1 MITIF
6 KIINIKGDQL
16 SKFRIS
22 IALCFAVLALNGAD
36 VNLEGV
42 SVEDSADD
50 GYRATTS
57 EVGKTNTPIL
67 EIPQTVNVVT
77 AQQLKDK
84 KPETLAESLQN
95 VSGIS
100 YGNTTGGIFDS
111 IIKRGFGGGRDGS
124 IMRNGVPASVMHSF
138 NKTVESVE
146 VLKGPASL
154 LYGAQEPGG
163 IINMVTK
170 KPKYDFANEIW
181 AGFGNRNY
189 WNTGFDTTGPI
200 AESGFAYRFIFDT
213 MKKDYWREFGEYK
226 NVLFAPSLSYKG
238 DDYRIN
244 FAYTHT
250 RSTDPIDRGMYLVP
264 STGKLLPIDKKRRL
278 DEPFNKIKTKL
289 DTADINFEKN
299 LGENW
304 MLKGAYAFSRSRHE
318 YGHIRLMNVNLNTG
332 VASRRNEAYDGFIH
346 RTHAGSLN
354 LNGYVKTGE
363 LEHNL
368 LFGIDAKEYYRYR
381 PSALNSYSSGTTP
394 RNFPINIYN
403 PVYGTVAYPS
413 DRASSIQ
420 YQKLK
425 TIGFYAQDS
434 INLTQNL
441 IYSLGARYEYYD
453 QVARGTTSGPNSTDQ
468 QDGKFTW
475 QTGLLY
481 LLTPEWSVYT
491 NYAQSFN
498 PQMAISGD
506 DIGDIKPEEG
516 KSIEFGSKFQNDS
529 ITASAAV
536 FNINKKNIMRTVDGV
551 STPVGEARS
560 RGFEFDFNGRVTQGL
575 SLGAS
580 YAYTKTDV
588 RKDSGAYAVLV
599 GKPLE
604 ATPKHQASLFANYDF
619 SHLGAKGLRIG
630 GGARYFGSW
639 YTYYMRTNLPSVPAG
654 TAFKINSA
662 VVYDA
667 FISYDT
673 KIAGYET
680 NFSFNVKNLT
690 DKLYYTSSSTGTQ
703 ANIIPIQPGYARQFM
718 LTASVKF

>member
-1 MITIF
+1 MNKFSLSLAASSLLLTQIF
-6 KIINIKGDQL
+6 
-16 SKFRIS
+16 
-22 IALCFAVLALNGAD
+22 AAD
-36 VNLEGV
+36 VALQGV
-42 SVEDSADD
+42 EISESADD
-50 GYRATTS
+50 GYRAKTS

-77 AQQLKDK
+77 QQQLKDK

-95 VSGIS
+95 VSGVS

-146 VLKGPASL
+146 VLKGPSSL

-170 KPKYDFANEIW
+170 KPKYDFSNEIW
-181 AGFGNRNY
+181 AGIGNHAY
-189 WNTGFDTTGPI
+189 WNAGFDATGPI
-200 AESGFAYRFIFDT
+200 ADSGFAYRFIFDKS
-213 MKKDYWREFGEYK
+213 KKRYWREFGSVE
-226 NVLFAPSLSYKG
+226 NELFAPSLSYKG

-244 FAYTHT
+244 FAYAH
-250 RSTDPIDRGMYLVP
+250 SKSIDPIDRGMYLIP
-264 STGKLLPIDKKRRL
+264 NTGKLLPIDKKRRL
-278 DEPFNKIKTKL
+278 DEPFNKLKTTL
-289 DTADINFEKN
+289 DTVDVNFEKN
-299 LGENW
+299 IGEDW
-304 MLKGAYAFSRSRHE
+304 LLRGAYAFSRSKHE

-332 VASRRNEAYDGFIH
+332 VAARRNEAYDGFIH

-354 LNGYVKTGE
+354 LNGYVQTGE
-363 LEHNL
+363 IEHNL
-368 LFGIDAKEYYRYR
+368 LFGIDTKSYYRYR
-381 PSALNSYSSGTTP
+381 PGGLRDTGAHLN
-394 RNFPINIYN
+394 INIYN
-403 PVYGTVAYPS
+403 PIYGRVGLPTVREPG
-413 DRASSIQ
+413 IQ
-420 YQKLK
+420 YQTLK

-434 INLTQNL
+434 INLTENL
-441 IYSLGARYEYYD
+441 IYSLGARYEFYR
-453 QVARGTTSGPNSTDQ
+453 QIARGTVSGPNSTDQ
-468 QDGKFTW
+468 KDGKFTW

-481 LLTPEWSVYT
+481 LLTPEWSVYA
-491 NYAQSFN
+491 NYAQSFS
-498 PQMAISGD
+498 PQMTMNG

-516 KSIEFGSKFQNDS
+516 KSVELGTKFQNDS

-536 FNINKKNIMRTVDGV
+536 FNIDKKNIMRTVNSV

-575 SLGAS
+575 SVGAS
-580 YAYTKTDV
+580 YAYTKTEV
-588 RKDSGAYAVLV
+588 RKDSGAFAVLV

-630 GGARYFGSW
+630 GAARYFGSW
-639 YTYYMRTNLPSVPAG
+639 YTYYMRTNLPAVPAG
-654 TAFKINSA
+654 TGFKMDDA

>member
-1 MITIF
+1 M
-6 KIINIKGDQL
+6 
-16 SKFRIS
+16 
-22 IALCFAVLALNGAD
+22 
-36 VNLEGV
+36 
-42 SVEDSADD
+42 
-50 GYRATTS
+50 
-57 EVGKTNTPIL
+57 
-67 EIPQTVNVVT
+67 
-77 AQQLKDK
+77 
-84 KPETLAESLQN
+84 ESLQN
-95 VSGIS
+95 VSGVS
-100 YGNTTGGIFDS
+100 YANTTSGNFDAAL
-111 IIKRGFGGGRDGS
+111 KRGFGGGRDGS
-124 IMRNGVPASVMHSF
+124 IMRNGVSAGVTHNF
-138 NKTVESVE
+138 NATVKSVE

-170 KPKYDFANEIW
+170 KPKYDFSNEIW
-181 AGFGNRNY
+181 AGIGNRNY

-213 MKKDYWREFGEYK
+213 MQKDYWREFGEYK
-226 NVLFAPSLSYKG
+226 NILFAPSLSYKG

-244 FAYTHT
+244 LAYAHT
-250 RSTDPIDRGMYLVP
+250 RSTDPIDRGMYLIP

-278 DEPFNKIKTKL
+278 DEPFNKLKTKL
-289 DTADINFEKN
+289 DTLDVNFEKN

-304 MLKGAYAFSRSRHE
+304 LLKGAYAFSRSKHE
-318 YGHIRLMNVNLNTG
+318 YGHIRLMKVDLNNGMAT
-332 VASRRNEAYDGFIH
+332 RRNEYYDGFIH

-363 LEHNL
+363 IEHNL

-381 PSALNSYSSGTTP
+381 PGGLKDMGNHLS
-394 RNFPINIYN
+394 INIYH
-403 PVYGTVAYPS
+403 PIYGRVGLPTA
-413 DRASSIQ
+413 RESSIQ

-434 INLTQNL
+434 INLTENL
-441 IYSLGARYEYYD
+441 IYSLGTRYEYYD

-468 QDGKFTW
+468 QDGKFAW

-481 LLTPEWSVYT
+481 LLTPQWSVYT

-498 PQMAISGD
+498 PQMAMKG

-536 FNINKKNIMRTVDGV
+536 FNINKKNIMRTVSGV

-575 SLGAS
+575 SVGAS
-580 YAYTKTDV
+580 YAYTKTEV
-588 RKDSGAYAVLV
+588 RKDSGAFAVLV

-619 SHLGAKGLRIG
+619 SHLGVKGLRIG

-639 YTYYMRTNLPSVPAG
+639 YTYYMRTNLSAVPAG
-654 TAFKINSA
+654 TAFKMDSA

-690 DKLYYTSSSTGTQ
+690 NKLYYTSSSTGTD

>member
-1 MITIF
+1 M
-6 KIINIKGDQL
+6 N
-16 SKFRIS
+16 KFRIS
-22 IALCFAVLALNGAD
+22 AVLCFAISALNATD
-36 VNLEGV
+36 VSLDGI
-42 SVEDSADD
+42 SIEDSADD

-77 AQQLKDK
+77 QQQLKDK

-95 VSGIS
+95 VSGVS

-170 KPKYDFANEIW
+170 KPKYDFSNEIW
-181 AGFGNRNY
+181 AGIGNRNY

-213 MKKDYWREFGEYK
+213 MQKDYWREFGEYK

-244 FAYTHT
+244 LAYVHT
-250 RSTDPIDRGMYLVP
+250 RSTDPIDRGMYLIP

-278 DEPFNKIKTKL
+278 DEPFNKLKTKL
-289 DTADINFEKN
+289 DMLDVNFEKN

-304 MLKGAYAFSRSRHE
+304 LLKGAYAFSRSKHE
-318 YGHIRLMNVNLNTG
+318 YGHIRLMNVLNNGT
-332 VASRRNEAYDGFIH
+332 ATRRNEYYDGFIH

-363 LEHNL
+363 IEHNL

-381 PSALNSYSSGTTP
+381 PGGLKDTGNHLS
-394 RNFPINIYN
+394 INIYH
-403 PVYGTVAYPS
+403 PIYGRVGLPIA
-413 DRASSIQ
+413 RESSIQ

-434 INLTQNL
+434 INLTENL
-441 IYSLGARYEYYD
+441 IYSLGTRYEYYD

-481 LLTPEWSVYT
+481 LLTPQWSVYT

-516 KSIEFGSKFQNDS
+516 KSVELGTKFQNDS

-536 FNINKKNIMRTVDGV
+536 FNIDKKNIMRTVNSV

-575 SLGAS
+575 SVGAS
-580 YAYTKTDV
+580 YAYTKTEV
-588 RKDSGAYAVLV
+588 RKDSGAFAVLV

-639 YTYYMRTNLPSVPAG
+639 YTYYMRTNLPAVPAG
-654 TAFKINSA
+654 TGFKMDDA

-718 LTASVKF
+718 LTASVKL

>member
-1 MITIF
+1 M
-6 KIINIKGDQL
+6 N
-16 SKFRIS
+16 KFRIS
-22 IALCFAVLALNGAD
+22 AVLCFAISALNAAD
-36 VNLEGV
+36 VSLDGI

-77 AQQLKDK
+77 QQQLKDK

-95 VSGIS
+95 VSGVS
-100 YGNTTGGIFDS
+100 YGNTTGGIFDA

-146 VLKGPASL
+146 VLKGPSSL

-170 KPKYDFANEIW
+170 KPKYDFSNEIW
-181 AGFGNRNY
+181 AGIGNRNY

-213 MKKDYWREFGEYK
+213 MQKDYWREFGEYK

-244 FAYTHT
+244 LAYAHT
-250 RSTDPIDRGMYLVP
+250 RSTDPIDRGMYLIP

-278 DEPFNKIKTKL
+278 DEPFNKLKTKL
-289 DTADINFEKN
+289 DTLDVNFEKN

-304 MLKGAYAFSRSRHE
+304 LLKGAYAFSRSKHE
-318 YGHIRLMNVNLNTG
+318 YGHIRLMNVLNNGT
-332 VASRRNEAYDGFIH
+332 ATRRNEYYDGFIH

-363 LEHNL
+363 IEHNL

-381 PSALNSYSSGTTP
+381 PGGLKDTGNHLS
-394 RNFPINIYN
+394 INIYH
-403 PVYGTVAYPS
+403 PIYGRVGLPTARES
-413 DRASSIQ
+413 GIQ
-420 YQKLK
+420 YQTLK

-434 INLTQNL
+434 INLTENL
-441 IYSLGARYEYYD
+441 IYSLGARYEFYR
-453 QVARGTTSGPNSTDQ
+453 QIARGTVSGPNSTDQ
-468 QDGKFTW
+468 KDGKFTW

-481 LLTPEWSVYT
+481 LLTPEWSIYT
-491 NYAQSFN
+491 NYAQSFS
-498 PQMAISGD
+498 PQMAMNG

-516 KSIEFGSKFQNDS
+516 KSIELGTKFQNDS

-536 FNINKKNIMRTVDGV
+536 FNIDKKNIMRTVNSV

-575 SLGAS
+575 SVGAS
-580 YAYTKTDV
+580 YAYTKTEV
-588 RKDSGAYAVLV
+588 RKDSGAFAVLV

-639 YTYYMRTNLPSVPAG
+639 YTYYMRTNLPAVPAG
-654 TAFKINSA
+654 TGFKMDDA

>member
-1 MITIF
+1 M
-6 KIINIKGDQL
+6 N
-16 SKFRIS
+16 KFRIS
-22 IALCFAVLALNGAD
+22 AVLCFAISALNATD
-36 VNLEGV
+36 VSLDGI

-77 AQQLKDK
+77 QQQLKDK

-95 VSGIS
+95 VSGVS
-100 YGNTTGGIFDS
+100 YGNTTGGIFDA

-170 KPKYDFANEIW
+170 KPKYDFSNEIW
-181 AGFGNRNY
+181 AGIGNRNY

-213 MKKDYWREFGEYK
+213 MQKDYWREFGEYK

-244 FAYTHT
+244 LAYAHT
-250 RSTDPIDRGMYLVP
+250 RSTDPIDRGMYLIP

-278 DEPFNKIKTKL
+278 DEPFNKLKTKL
-289 DTADINFEKN
+289 DTLDVNFEKN

-304 MLKGAYAFSRSRHE
+304 LLKGAYAFSRSKHE
-318 YGHIRLMNVNLNTG
+318 YGHIRLMNVLNNGT
-332 VASRRNEAYDGFIH
+332 ATRRNEYYDGFIH

-363 LEHNL
+363 IEHNL

-381 PSALNSYSSGTTP
+381 PGGLKDTGNHLS
-394 RNFPINIYN
+394 INIYH
-403 PVYGTVAYPS
+403 PIYGRVGLPTA
-413 DRASSIQ
+413 RESSIQ

-425 TIGFYAQDS
+425 TIGFYVQDS
-434 INLTQNL
+434 INLTENL
-441 IYSLGARYEYYD
+441 IYSLGTRYEYYD

-481 LLTPEWSVYT
+481 LLTPQWSVYT

-498 PQMAISGD
+498 PQMAMKG

-516 KSIEFGSKFQNDS
+516 KSVELGTKFQNDS

-536 FNINKKNIMRTVDGV
+536 FNINKKNIMRTVSGV
-551 STPVGEARS
+551 STPVGKARS

-575 SLGAS
+575 SVGAS
-580 YAYTKTDV
+580 YAYTKTEV
-588 RKDSGAYAVLV
+588 RKDSGAFAVLV

-639 YTYYMRTNLPSVPAG
+639 YTYYMRTNLPAVPAG
-654 TAFKINSA
+654 TGFKMDDA

-690 DKLYYTSSSTGTQ
+690 DKLYYTSSSTGTD

>member
-1 MITIF
+1 M
-6 KIINIKGDQL
+6 N
-16 SKFRIS
+16 KFRIS
-22 IALCFAVLALNGAD
+22 AVLCFAISALNATD
-36 VNLEGV
+36 VSLDGI
-42 SVEDSADD
+42 SIEDSADD

-77 AQQLKDK
+77 QQQLKDK

-95 VSGIS
+95 VSGVS

-181 AGFGNRNY
+181 AGIGNRNY

-213 MKKDYWREFGEYK
+213 MQKDYWREFGEYK

-244 FAYTHT
+244 LAYAHT
-250 RSTDPIDRGMYLVP
+250 RSTDPIDRGMYLIP

-278 DEPFNKIKTKL
+278 DEPFNKLKTKL
-289 DTADINFEKN
+289 DTLDVNFEKN

-304 MLKGAYAFSRSRHE
+304 LLKGAYAFSRSKHE
-318 YGHIRLMNVNLNTG
+318 YGHIRLMNVNLNNGT
-332 VASRRNEAYDGFIH
+332 ATRRNEYYDGFIH

-363 LEHNL
+363 IEHNL

-381 PSALNSYSSGTTP
+381 PGGLRDTGNHLS
-394 RNFPINIYN
+394 INIYH
-403 PVYGTVAYPS
+403 PIYGRVGLPTARES
-413 DRASSIQ
+413 NIQ

-434 INLTQNL
+434 INLTENL
-441 IYSLGARYEYYD
+441 IYSLGTRYEYYD

-481 LLTPEWSVYT
+481 LLTPQWSVYT

-516 KSIEFGSKFQNDS
+516 KSVELGTKFQNDS

-536 FNINKKNIMRTVDGV
+536 FNIDKKNIMRTVNSV

-575 SLGAS
+575 SVGAS
-580 YAYTKTDV
+580 YAYTKTEV
-588 RKDSGAYAVLV
+588 RKDSGVFAVLV

-639 YTYYMRTNLPSVPAG
+639 YTYYMRTNLPAVPAG
-654 TAFKINSA
+654 TAFKMNSA

>member
-1 MITIF
+1 M
-6 KIINIKGDQL
+6 N
-16 SKFRIS
+16 KFRIS
-22 IALCFAVLALNGAD
+22 AVLCFAISALNATD
-36 VNLEGV
+36 VSLDGI
-42 SVEDSADD
+42 SIEDSADD

-77 AQQLKDK
+77 QQQLKDK

-95 VSGIS
+95 VSGVS

-181 AGFGNRNY
+181 AGIGNRNY

-213 MKKDYWREFGEYK
+213 MQKDYWREFGEYK
-226 NVLFAPSLSYKG
+226 NLLFAPSLSYKG

-244 FAYTHT
+244 LAYAHT
-250 RSTDPIDRGMYLVP
+250 RSTDPIDRGMYLIP

-278 DEPFNKIKTKL
+278 DEPFNKLKTKL
-289 DTADINFEKN
+289 DTLDVNFEKN

-304 MLKGAYAFSRSRHE
+304 LLKGAYAFSRSKHE
-318 YGHIRLMNVNLNTG
+318 YGHIRLMNVLNNGT
-332 VASRRNEAYDGFIH
+332 ATRRNEYYDGFIH

-363 LEHNL
+363 IEHNL

-381 PSALNSYSSGTTP
+381 PGGLKDTGNHLS
-394 RNFPINIYN
+394 INIYH
-403 PVYGTVAYPS
+403 PIYGRVGLPTA
-413 DRASSIQ
+413 RESSIQ

-434 INLTQNL
+434 INLTENL
-441 IYSLGARYEYYD
+441 IYSLGTRYEYYD

-481 LLTPEWSVYT
+481 LLTPQWSVYT

-498 PQMAISGD
+498 PQMAMKG

-516 KSIEFGSKFQNDS
+516 KSVELGTKFQNDS

-536 FNINKKNIMRTVDGV
+536 FNINKKNIMRTVNSV

-575 SLGAS
+575 SVGAS
-580 YAYTKTDV
+580 YAFTKTEV
-588 RKDSGAYAVLV
+588 RKDSGAFAVLV

-639 YTYYMRTNLPSVPAG
+639 YTYYMRTNLPAVPAG
-654 TAFKINSA
+654 TGFKMDDA

>member
-1 MITIF
+1 MN
-6 KIINIKGDQL
+6 K
-16 SKFRIS
+16 SRIS
-22 IALCFAVLALNGAD
+22 AVLCFAISALNATD
-36 VNLEGV
+36 VSLDGI
-42 SVEDSADD
+42 SIEDSADD

-77 AQQLKDK
+77 QQQLKDK

-95 VSGIS
+95 VSGVS

-146 VLKGPASL
+146 VLKGPSSL

-170 KPKYDFANEIW
+170 KPKYDFTNEIW
-181 AGFGNRNY
+181 AGIGNRNY
-189 WNTGFDTTGPI
+189 WNTGFDATGPI

-213 MKKDYWREFGEYK
+213 MQKDYWREFGEYK

-244 FAYTHT
+244 LAYAHT

-278 DEPFNKIKTKL
+278 DEPFNKLKTKL
-289 DTADINFEKN
+289 DTLDVNFEKN

-304 MLKGAYAFSRSRHE
+304 LLKGAYAFSRSKHE
-318 YGHIRLMNVNLNTG
+318 YGHIRLMNVLNNGT
-332 VASRRNEAYDGFIH
+332 ATRRNEYYDGFIH

-363 LEHNL
+363 IEHNL

-381 PSALNSYSSGTTP
+381 PGGLKDTGNHLS
-394 RNFPINIYN
+394 INIYH
-403 PVYGTVAYPS
+403 PIYGRVGLPTA
-413 DRASSIQ
+413 RESSIQ

-434 INLTQNL
+434 INLTENL
-441 IYSLGARYEYYD
+441 IYSLGTRYEYYD

-481 LLTPEWSVYT
+481 LLTPQWSVYT

-498 PQMAISGD
+498 PQMAMKG

-516 KSIEFGSKFQNDS
+516 KSVELGTKFQNDS

-536 FNINKKNIMRTVDGV
+536 FNINKKNIMRTVSGV

-575 SLGAS
+575 SVGAS
-580 YAYTKTDV
+580 YAFTKTEV
-588 RKDSGAYAVLV
+588 RKDSGAFAVLV

-639 YTYYMRTNLPSVPAG
+639 YTYYMNKNLPAVPAG
-654 TAFKINSA
+654 TAFKMDSA
-662 VVYDA
+662 LVYDA

-690 DKLYYTSSSTGTQ
+690 NKLYYTSSSTGTD

-718 LTASVKF
+718 LIASVKF

>member
-1 MITIF
+1 M
-6 KIINIKGDQL
+6 N
-16 SKFRIS
+16 KFRIS
-22 IALCFAVLALNGAD
+22 AVLCFAISALNATD
-36 VNLEGV
+36 VSLDGI

-77 AQQLKDK
+77 QQQLKDK

-95 VSGIS
+95 VSGVS

-170 KPKYDFANEIW
+170 KPKYDFSNEIW
-181 AGFGNRNY
+181 AGIGNRNY

-213 MKKDYWREFGEYK
+213 MQKDYWREFGEYK

-244 FAYTHT
+244 LAYAHT
-250 RSTDPIDRGMYLVP
+250 RSTDPIDRGMYLIP

-278 DEPFNKIKTKL
+278 DEPFNKLKTKL
-289 DTADINFEKN
+289 DTLDINFEKN

-304 MLKGAYAFSRSRHE
+304 LLKGAYAFSRSKHE

-332 VASRRNEAYDGFIH
+332 VAARRNEAYDGFIH

-363 LEHNL
+363 IEHNL

-381 PSALNSYSSGTTP
+381 PGGLKDTGNHLS
-394 RNFPINIYN
+394 INIYH
-403 PVYGTVAYPS
+403 PIYGRVGLPTA
-413 DRASSIQ
+413 RESSIQ

-434 INLTQNL
+434 INLTENL
-441 IYSLGARYEYYD
+441 IYSLGTRYEYYD
-453 QVARGTTSGPNSTDQ
+453 QVARSTTSGPNSTDQ

-481 LLTPEWSVYT
+481 LLTPQWSVYT

-498 PQMAISGD
+498 PQIAMKG

-516 KSIEFGSKFQNDS
+516 KSIELGTKFQNDS

-536 FNINKKNIMRTVDGV
+536 FNINKKNIMRTVSGV

-575 SLGAS
+575 SVGAS
-580 YAYTKTDV
+580 YAFTKTEV
-588 RKDSGAYAVLV
+588 RKDSGAFAVLV

-639 YTYYMRTNLPSVPAG
+639 YTYYMRTNLPAVPAG
-654 TAFKINSA
+654 TAFKMDSA

-690 DKLYYTSSSTGTQ
+690 DKLYYTSSSTGTD

>member
-1 MITIF
+1 M
-6 KIINIKGDQL
+6 N
-16 SKFRIS
+16 KFRIS
-22 IALCFAVLALNGAD
+22 AVLCFAISALNATD
-36 VNLEGV
+36 VSLDGI
-42 SVEDSADD
+42 SIEDSADD

-77 AQQLKDK
+77 QQQLKDK

-95 VSGIS
+95 VSGVS

-124 IMRNGVPASVMHSF
+124 IMRNGVPSSVMHSF

-170 KPKYDFANEIW
+170 KPKYDFSNEIW
-181 AGFGNRNY
+181 AGIGNRNY

-200 AESGFAYRFIFDT
+200 AESGFAYRFIFDA
-213 MKKDYWREFGEYK
+213 MQKDYWREFGEYK

-244 FAYTHT
+244 LAYAHT
-250 RSTDPIDRGMYLVP
+250 RSTDPIDRGMYLIP

-278 DEPFNKIKTKL
+278 DEPFNKLKTKL
-289 DTADINFEKN
+289 DTLDVNFEKN

-304 MLKGAYAFSRSRHE
+304 LLKGAYAFSRSKHE
-318 YGHIRLMNVNLNTG
+318 YGHIRLMNVLNNGT
-332 VASRRNEAYDGFIH
+332 ATRRNEYYDGFIH

-363 LEHNL
+363 IEHNL

-381 PSALNSYSSGTTP
+381 PGGLKDTGNHLS
-394 RNFPINIYN
+394 INIYH
-403 PVYGTVAYPS
+403 PIYGRVGLPTARES
-413 DRASSIQ
+413 NIQ

-434 INLTQNL
+434 INLTENL
-441 IYSLGARYEYYD
+441 IYSLGTRYEYYD

-481 LLTPEWSVYT
+481 LLTPQWSVYT

-498 PQMAISGD
+498 PQMAMKG

-516 KSIEFGSKFQNDS
+516 KSVELGTKFQNDS

-536 FNINKKNIMRTVDGV
+536 FNINKKNIMRTVNSV

-575 SLGAS
+575 SVGAS
-580 YAYTKTDV
+580 YAFTKTEV
-588 RKDSGAYAVLV
+588 RKDSGAFAVLV

-604 ATPKHQASLFANYDF
+604 ATPKHQASFFANYDF

-630 GGARYFGSW
+630 GGARYFGLW
-639 YTYYMRTNLPSVPAG
+639 YTYYMKTDLSAVPAG
-654 TAFKINSA
+654 TAFKMDSA

-680 NFSFNVKNLT
+680 NFAFNVKNLT
-690 DKLYYTSSSTGTQ
+690 DKLYYTSSSTGTD

>member
-1 MITIF
+1 MNKFSLSLAASSLLLTQIF
-6 KIINIKGDQL
+6 
-16 SKFRIS
+16 
-22 IALCFAVLALNGAD
+22 AAD
-36 VNLEGV
+36 VALQGV
-42 SVEDSADD
+42 EISESADD
-50 GYRATTS
+50 GYRAKTS

-77 AQQLKDK
+77 QQQLKDK

-95 VSGIS
+95 VSGVS

-124 IMRNGVPASVMHSF
+124 IMRNGVPSSVMHSF

-181 AGFGNRNY
+181 AGIGNRNY

-213 MKKDYWREFGEYK
+213 MQKDYWREFGEYK

-244 FAYTHT
+244 LAYAHT
-250 RSTDPIDRGMYLVP
+250 RSTDPIDRGMYLIP

-278 DEPFNKIKTKL
+278 DEPFNKLKTKL
-289 DTADINFEKN
+289 DTLDVNFEKN

-304 MLKGAYAFSRSRHE
+304 LLKGAYAFSRSKHE
-318 YGHIRLMNVNLNTG
+318 YGHIRLMNVLNNGT
-332 VASRRNEAYDGFIH
+332 ATRRNEYYDGFIH

-354 LNGYVKTGE
+354 LNGYVKTGDI
-363 LEHNL
+363 EHNL

-381 PSALNSYSSGTTP
+381 PGGLRDTGNHLS
-394 RNFPINIYN
+394 INIYH
-403 PVYGTVAYPS
+403 PIYGRVGLPTA
-413 DRASSIQ
+413 RESSIQ

-434 INLTQNL
+434 INLTENL
-441 IYSLGARYEYYD
+441 IYSLGTRYEYYD

-481 LLTPEWSVYT
+481 LLTPQWSVYT
-491 NYAQSFN
+491 NYAQSFS

-516 KSIEFGSKFQNDS
+516 KSIELGTKFQNDS

-536 FNINKKNIMRTVDGV
+536 FNIDKKNIMRTVNSV

-575 SLGAS
+575 SVGAS
-580 YAYTKTDV
+580 YAFTKTEV
-588 RKDSGAYAVLV
+588 RKDSGAFAVLV

-639 YTYYMRTNLPSVPAG
+639 YTYYMRTNLPAVPAG
-654 TAFKINSA
+654 TGFKMDDA

>member
-1 MITIF
+1 M
-6 KIINIKGDQL
+6 N
-16 SKFRIS
+16 KFRTS
-22 IALCFAVLALNGAD
+22 AVLCFAISALNATD
-36 VNLEGV
+36 VSLDGINI
-42 SVEDSADD
+42 EDSADD

-77 AQQLKDK
+77 QQQLKDK

-95 VSGIS
+95 VSGVS

-146 VLKGPASL
+146 VLKGPSSL

-170 KPKYDFANEIW
+170 KPKYDFSNEIW
-181 AGFGNRNY
+181 AGIGNRNY
-189 WNTGFDTTGPI
+189 WNAGFDTTGPI
-200 AESGFAYRFIFDT
+200 ADSGFAYRFIFDT
-213 MKKDYWREFGEYK
+213 MQKDYWREFGEYK

-244 FAYTHT
+244 LAYAHT
-250 RSTDPIDRGMYLVP
+250 RSTDPIDRGMYLIP

-278 DEPFNKIKTKL
+278 DEPFNKLKTKL
-289 DTADINFEKN
+289 DTLDVNFEKN

-304 MLKGAYAFSRSRHE
+304 LLKGAYAFSRSKHE
-318 YGHIRLMNVNLNTG
+318 YGHIRLMNVLNNGT
-332 VASRRNEAYDGFIH
+332 ATRRNEYYDGFIH

-363 LEHNL
+363 IEHNL

-381 PSALNSYSSGTTP
+381 PGGLKDTGNHLS
-394 RNFPINIYN
+394 INIYH
-403 PVYGTVAYPS
+403 PIYGRVGLPTA
-413 DRASSIQ
+413 RESSIQ

-434 INLTQNL
+434 INLTENL
-441 IYSLGARYEYYD
+441 IYSLGTRYEYYD

-481 LLTPEWSVYT
+481 LLTPQWSVYT

-498 PQMAISGD
+498 PQIAMKG

-516 KSIEFGSKFQNDS
+516 KSIELGTKFQNDS
-529 ITASAAV
+529 ITASAAI
-536 FNINKKNIMRTVDGV
+536 FNIDKKNIMRTVNSV

-575 SLGAS
+575 SVGAS
-580 YAYTKTDV
+580 YAFTKTEV
-588 RKDSGAYAVLV
+588 RKDSGAFAVLV

-639 YTYYMRTNLPSVPAG
+639 YTYYMKTDLSAVPAG
-654 TAFKINSA
+654 TAFKMDSA

-690 DKLYYTSSSTGTQ
+690 DKLYYTSSSTGTD

>member
-1 MITIF
+1 M
-6 KIINIKGDQL
+6 N
-16 SKFRIS
+16 KFRIS
-22 IALCFAVLALNGAD
+22 AVLCFAVSALNATD
-36 VNLEGV
+36 VSLDGI
-42 SVEDSADD
+42 SIEDSADD

-77 AQQLKDK
+77 QQQLKDK

-95 VSGIS
+95 VSGVS

-146 VLKGPASL
+146 VLKGPSSL

-170 KPKYDFANEIW
+170 KPKYDFSNEIW
-181 AGFGNRNY
+181 AGIGNRNY

-213 MKKDYWREFGEYK
+213 MQKDYWREFGEYK

-244 FAYTHT
+244 LAYAHT
-250 RSTDPIDRGMYLVP
+250 RSTDPIDRGMYLIP

-278 DEPFNKIKTKL
+278 DEPFNKLKTKL
-289 DTADINFEKN
+289 DTLDVNFEKN

-304 MLKGAYAFSRSRHE
+304 LLKGAYAFSRSKHE
-318 YGHIRLMNVNLNTG
+318 YGHIRLMNVLNNGT
-332 VASRRNEAYDGFIH
+332 ATRRNEYYDGFIH

-363 LEHNL
+363 IEHNL

-381 PSALNSYSSGTTP
+381 PGGLKDTGNHLS
-394 RNFPINIYN
+394 INIYH
-403 PVYGTVAYPS
+403 PIYGRVGLPTA
-413 DRASSIQ
+413 RESSIQ

-434 INLTQNL
+434 INLTENL
-441 IYSLGARYEYYD
+441 IYSLGTRYEYYD

-481 LLTPEWSVYT
+481 LLTPQWSVYT

-498 PQMAISGD
+498 PQMAMKG

-536 FNINKKNIMRTVDGV
+536 FNINKKNIMRTVSGV

-575 SLGAS
+575 SVGAS
-580 YAYTKTDV
+580 YAYTKTEV
-588 RKDSGAYAVLV
+588 RKDSGAFAVLV

-619 SHLGAKGLRIG
+619 SHLGVKGLRIG

-639 YTYYMRTNLPSVPAG
+639 YTYYMRINLSAVPAG
-654 TAFKINSA
+654 TAFKMDSA

-690 DKLYYTSSSTGTQ
+690 NKLYYTSSSTGTD

>member
-1 MITIF
+1 M
-6 KIINIKGDQL
+6 N
-16 SKFRIS
+16 KFRIS
-22 IALCFAVLALNGAD
+22 AVLCFAISALNAAD
-36 VNLEGV
+36 VSLDGI

-77 AQQLKDK
+77 QQQLKDK

-95 VSGIS
+95 VSGVS

-146 VLKGPASL
+146 VLKGPSSL

-170 KPKYDFANEIW
+170 KPKYDFSNEIW
-181 AGFGNRNY
+181 AGIGNRNY

-213 MKKDYWREFGEYK
+213 MQKDYWREFGEYK
-226 NVLFAPSLSYKG
+226 NILFAPSLSYKG
-238 DDYRIN
+238 DNYRIN
-244 FAYTHT
+244 LAYAHT
-250 RSTDPIDRGMYLVP
+250 RSTDPIDRGMYLIP

-278 DEPFNKIKTKL
+278 DEPFNKLKTKL
-289 DTADINFEKN
+289 DTLDVNFEKN

-304 MLKGAYAFSRSRHE
+304 LLRGAYAFSRSKHE

-332 VASRRNEAYDGFIH
+332 VAARRNEAYDGFIH

-363 LEHNL
+363 IEHNL

-381 PSALNSYSSGTTP
+381 PGGLKDTGSHLS
-394 RNFPINIYN
+394 INIYH
-403 PVYGTVAYPS
+403 PIYGRVGLPTA
-413 DRASSIQ
+413 RESSIQ
-420 YQKLK
+420 YQKLR

-434 INLTQNL
+434 INLTENL
-441 IYSLGARYEYYD
+441 IYSLGTRYEYYD

-481 LLTPEWSVYT
+481 LLTPQWSVYT

-498 PQMAISGD
+498 PQMAMKG

-516 KSIEFGSKFQNDS
+516 KSIELGTKFQNDS

-536 FNINKKNIMRTVDGV
+536 FNINKKNIMRTVNSV

-575 SLGAS
+575 SVGAS
-580 YAYTKTDV
+580 YAYTKTEV
-588 RKDSGAYAVLV
+588 RKDSGAFAVLV

-619 SHLGAKGLRIG
+619 SHLGVKGLRIG

-639 YTYYMRTNLPSVPAG
+639 YTYYMRTNLPAVPAG
-654 TAFKINSA
+654 TGFKMDDA

-680 NFSFNVKNLT
+680 NFAFNIKNLT
-690 DKLYYTSSSTGTQ
+690 DKLYYTSSSTGTD

>member
-1 MITIF
+1 M
-6 KIINIKGDQL
+6 N
-16 SKFRIS
+16 KFRIS
-22 IALCFAVLALNGAD
+22 AVLCFAISALNATD
-36 VNLEGV
+36 VSLDGI
-42 SVEDSADD
+42 SIEDSADD

-77 AQQLKDK
+77 QQQLKDK

-95 VSGIS
+95 VSGVS

-146 VLKGPASL
+146 VLKGPSSL

-170 KPKYDFANEIW
+170 KPKYDFSNEIW
-181 AGFGNRNY
+181 AGIGNRNY

-213 MKKDYWREFGEYK
+213 MQKDYWREFGEYK

-244 FAYTHT
+244 LAYAHT
-250 RSTDPIDRGMYLVP
+250 RSTDPIDRGMYLIP
-264 STGKLLPIDKKRRL
+264 STGKLLPIDKKIRL
-278 DEPFNKIKTKL
+278 DEPFNKLKTKL
-289 DTADINFEKN
+289 DTLDVNFEKN

-304 MLKGAYAFSRSRHE
+304 LLKGAYAFSRSKHE
-318 YGHIRLMNVNLNTG
+318 YGHIRLMNVLNNGT
-332 VASRRNEAYDGFIH
+332 ATRRNEYYDGFIH

-363 LEHNL
+363 IEHNL

-381 PSALNSYSSGTTP
+381 PGGLKDTGNHLS
-394 RNFPINIYN
+394 INIYH
-403 PVYGTVAYPS
+403 PIYGRVGLPTVRES
-413 DRASSIQ
+413 NIQ

-434 INLTQNL
+434 INLTENL
-441 IYSLGARYEYYD
+441 IYSLGTRYEYYD

-481 LLTPEWSVYT
+481 LLTPQWSVYT

-498 PQMAISGD
+498 PQMAMKG

-529 ITASAAV
+529 ITASAVV
-536 FNINKKNIMRTVDGV
+536 FNINKKNIMRTVSGV

-575 SLGAS
+575 SVGAS
-580 YAYTKTDV
+580 YAFTKTEV
-588 RKDSGAYAVLV
+588 RKDSGAFAVLV

-639 YTYYMRTNLPSVPAG
+639 YTYYMRTNLPAVPAG
-654 TAFKINSA
+654 TAFKMDSA

-680 NFSFNVKNLT
+680 NFAFNVKNLT
-690 DKLYYTSSSTGTQ
+690 DKLYYTSSSTGTD

>member
-1 MITIF
+1 M
-6 KIINIKGDQL
+6 

-22 IALCFAVLALNGAD
+22 IALCLVVSALNGAD

-77 AQQLKDK
+77 AQQLRDK

-244 FAYTHT
+244 FAYTHA

-278 DEPFNKIKTKL
+278 DEPFNKLKTKL

-332 VASRRNEAYDGFIH
+332 VASRRNEAYDDFIH

-381 PSALNSYSSGTTP
+381 PGALNSYSSGTTQ

-413 DRASSIQ
+413 DRASGIQ

-498 PQMAISGD
+498 PQMAISGA

-588 RKDSGAYAVLV
+588 RKDSGAFAVLV

-604 ATPKHQASLFANYDF
+604 ATPKHPASLFANYDF

-639 YTYYMRTNLPSVPAG
+639 YTYYMRTNLSAVPAG

-680 NFSFNVKNLT
+680 NFSFNVKNIT

>member
-1 MITIF
+1 MNKFSLSLAASSLLLTQIF
-6 KIINIKGDQL
+6 
-16 SKFRIS
+16 
-22 IALCFAVLALNGAD
+22 AAD
-36 VNLEGV
+36 VALQGV
-42 SVEDSADD
+42 EVSERADD
-50 GYRATTS
+50 GYRAKTS

-77 AQQLKDK
+77 QQQLKDK

-95 VSGIS
+95 VSGVS

-146 VLKGPASL
+146 VLKGPSSL

-170 KPKYDFANEIW
+170 KPKYDFSNEIW
-181 AGFGNRNY
+181 AGVGNHAY
-189 WNTGFDTTGPI
+189 WNAGFDATGPI
-200 AESGFAYRFIFDT
+200 ADSGFAYRFIFDKS
-213 MKKDYWREFGEYK
+213 KKRYWREFGSVE
-226 NVLFAPSLSYKG
+226 NELFAPSLSYKG

-244 FAYTHT
+244 FAYAH
-250 RSTDPIDRGMYLVP
+250 SKSIDPIDRGMYLIP

-278 DEPFNKIKTKL
+278 DEPFNKLKTTL
-289 DTADINFEKN
+289 DTVDVNFEKN
-299 LGENW
+299 IGEDW
-304 MLKGAYAFSRSRHE
+304 LLRGAYAYSRSKHE

-332 VASRRNEAYDGFIH
+332 TATRRNEYYDGFIH
-346 RTHAGSLN
+346 RTHAGSLT
-354 LNGYVKTGE
+354 LNGYAQTGE
-363 LEHNL
+363 IEHNL
-368 LFGIDAKEYYRYR
+368 LFGIDAKSYYRYR
-381 PSALNSYSSGTTP
+381 PGGLRDTGAHLN
-394 RNFPINIYN
+394 INIYN
-403 PVYGTVAYPS
+403 PIYGRVGLPTVRES
-413 DRASSIQ
+413 GIQ
-420 YQKLK
+420 YQTLK

-434 INLTQNL
+434 INLTENL
-441 IYSLGARYEYYD
+441 IYSLGARYEFYR
-453 QVARGTTSGPNSTDQ
+453 QIARGTVSGPNSTDQ
-468 QDGKFTW
+468 KDGKFTW

-481 LLTPEWSVYT
+481 LLTPEWSVYA

-498 PQMAISGD
+498 PQMSMSGD

-516 KSIEFGSKFQNDS
+516 KSVELGTKFQNDS

-536 FNINKKNIMRTVDGV
+536 FNIDKKNIMRTVNSV

-575 SLGAS
+575 SVGAS
-580 YAYTKTDV
+580 YAYTKTEV
-588 RKDSGAYAVLV
+588 RKDSGAFAVLV

-639 YTYYMRTNLPSVPAG
+639 YTYYMRTNLPAVPAG
-654 TAFKINSA
+654 TGFKMDDA